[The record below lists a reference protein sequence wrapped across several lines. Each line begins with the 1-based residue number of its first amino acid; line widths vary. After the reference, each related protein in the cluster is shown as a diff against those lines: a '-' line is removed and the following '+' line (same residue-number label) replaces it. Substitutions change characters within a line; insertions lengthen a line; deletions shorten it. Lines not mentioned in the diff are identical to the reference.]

1 MKFDAPQFKTEEAAR
16 AYIEALRWPN
26 GVRVCGKCG
35 TVGGDYPT
43 KRPGRYRCGQKECR
57 KDFTVM
63 TGTVMEASHIKLNVW
78 LMAFYLMASS
88 KKGMSAHQLHRSLDI
103 TYKSAWFLAHR
114 IRLAMANGGLLAGPI
129 GGPGKVVEADETY
142 YGKVET
148 PTTVRADG
156 RPYNRGFSG
165 KGNYRGVANKRAIIA
180 LVERG
185 GQARVFHVAEATKK
199 TVAKIIDENVDRRSR
214 LHTDESLLY
223 PQVGKSFASHE
234 TVHHKAGEY
243 ARGDVTTNNAEG
255 FFGVFKKGMSGVYQH
270 CSEKH
275 LHRYVGEFEFRFNHR
290 IKLGWSDKARADAAL
305 VGAEGKR
312 LTYRRT
318 DGAEQHVQA

>member
-1 MKFDAPQFKTEEAAR
+1 MKFDAPHFHDETEAR
-16 AYIEALRWPN
+16 KYVEALRWPN

-35 TVGGDYPT
+35 SVGSDYPT

-63 TGTVMEASHIKLNVW
+63 TGTVMESSHIKLNVW

-88 KKGMSAHQLHRSLDI
+88 KKGMSAHQLHRSLEV
-103 TYKSAWFLAHR
+103 TYKTAWFLAHR
-114 IRLAMANGGLLAGPI
+114 IRLAMANGGLLAPPI
-129 GGPGKVVEADETY
+129 GGAGMIVEADETY
-142 YGKVET
+142 FGRVET
-148 PTTVRADG
+148 PLRMTTSG
-156 RPYNRGFSG
+156 RPYSAGGPRGP
-165 KGNYRGVANKRAIIA
+165 ANKRPIIA

-185 GQARVFHVAEATKK
+185 GQARVFHVAEADQK
-199 TVAKIIDENVDRRSR
+199 TVAKIIRDNVHPASR
-214 LHTDESLLY
+214 LHTDESRLY
-223 PQVGKSFASHE
+223 PKVGKEFAAHE
-234 TVHHKAGEY
+234 TINHAAKEY

-255 FFGVFKKGMSGVYQH
+255 FFSVFKRGMTGVYQH

-275 LHRYVGEFEFRFNHR
+275 LHRYVGEYEFRFNHR
-290 IKLGWSDKARADAAL
+290 VKLGWSDKARADAAL

-318 DGAEQHVQA
+318 DGAEQSV

>member
-1 MKFDAPQFKTEEAAR
+1 MKFDAPQFQTEEAAR

-35 TVGGDYPT
+35 SVGGDYPT

-63 TGTVMEASHIKLNVW
+63 TGTVMESSHIKLNVW

-88 KKGMSAHQLHRSLDI
+88 KKGMSAHQLHRTLDV

-114 IRLAMANGGLLAGPI
+114 IRLAMANGGLLGPI

-142 YGKVET
+142 YGDVENK
-148 PTTVRADG
+148 TTLRADG
-156 RPYNRGFSG
+156 RPYKTGHAG
-165 KGNYRGVANKRAIIA
+165 KGAYAGVANKRVIVA

-185 GQARVFHVAEATKK
+185 GEARVFHVAEANRATID
-199 TVAKIIDENVDRRSR
+199 KIIRENVDMRSR
-214 LHTDESLLY
+214 LHTDESRLY
-223 PQVGKSFASHE
+223 PKIGKEFAAHE
-234 TVHHKAGEY
+234 TVNHAAKEY
-243 ARGDVTTNNAEG
+243 ARGDVTTNSAEG
-255 FFGVFKKGMSGVYQH
+255 FFGVFKKGMKGIYQH
-270 CSEKH
+270 CGEKH
-275 LHRYVGEFEFRFNHR
+275 LHRYVGEFEFRHNHR
-290 IKLGWSDKARADAAL
+290 VKLGWSDKARADAAL
-305 VGAEGKR
+305 TGAEGKR

-318 DGAEQHVQA
+318 NGAEQHV

>member
-1 MKFDAPQFKTEEAAR
+1 MKFDAPQFQTEEAAR

-35 TVGGDYPT
+35 AIGTDYPT
-43 KRPGRYRCGQKECR
+43 KRTGRYRCGQKECR

-114 IRLAMANGGLLAGPI
+114 IRLAMANGDLMSGPI
-129 GGPGKVVEADETY
+129 GGPGQIVEADETY
-142 YGKVET
+142 WGKVEA
-148 PTTVRADG
+148 PRSVRFDG
-156 RPYNRGFSG
+156 RPYHKSGARGP
-165 KGNYRGVANKRAIIA
+165 ANKRPIIA

-185 GQARVFHVAEATKK
+185 GQARVFHVAEASKK
-199 TVAKIIDENVDRRSR
+199 TVAKLLEEHVDRRSR
-214 LHTDESLLY
+214 LHTDESNLY
-223 PQVGKSFASHE
+223 PAVGKSFAAHE
-234 TVHHKAGEY
+234 TVKHKAGEY
-243 ARGDVTTNNAEG
+243 ARGDVHNNTAEG

-270 CSEKH
+270 CAEKH

-290 IKLGWSDKARADAAL
+290 VKLGWSDKARADAAL

>member
-1 MKFDAPQFKTEEAAR
+1 MKFDAPHFQSDSAAR
-16 AYIEALRWPN
+16 KYIEALRWPG

-43 KRPGRYRCGQKECR
+43 KREGRYRCGQKECR
-57 KDFTVM
+57 KDFTVT
-63 TGTVMEASHIKLNVW
+63 TGTVMESSHIKLNVW

-114 IRLAMANGGLLAGPI
+114 IRLAMTNGGLLAAPPI
-129 GGPGKVVEADETY
+129 GGKGMVVEADETY
-142 YGKVET
+142 FGKVENPLT
-148 PTTVRADG
+148 MTTSG
-156 RPYNRGFSG
+156 RPFVKRGAG
-165 KGNYRGVANKRAIIA
+165 PANKRAIVA

-185 GQARVFHVAEATKK
+185 GQARVFHVAEANQK
-199 TVAKIIDENVDRRSR
+199 TIAKIIRDNVDPASR
-214 LHTDESLLY
+214 LHTDESRLY
-223 PQVGKSFASHE
+223 PRVGKEFAAHE
-234 TVHHKAGEY
+234 TVAHKAGEY
-243 ARGDVTTNNAEG
+243 ARGDVHNNTAEG

-270 CSEKH
+270 CAEKH

-290 IKLGWSDKARADAAL
+290 VKLGWSDKARADAAL

-318 DGAEQHVQA
+318 DGAEQHV

>member
-1 MKFDAPQFKTEEAAR
+1 MKFDAPHFKSETEAR
-16 AYIEALRWPN
+16 RYIEALRWPG

-35 TVGGDYPT
+35 SVGSDYPT
-43 KRPGRYRCGQKECR
+43 KREGRYRCGQKECR
-57 KDFTVM
+57 KDFTVT
-63 TGTVMEASHIKLNVW
+63 TGTVMESSHIKLNVW

-88 KKGMSAHQLHRSLDI
+88 KKGMSAHQLHRTLEI

-114 IRLAMANGGLLAGPI
+114 IRLAMANGGLMAGPI
-129 GGPGKVVEADETY
+129 GGKGLIVEADETY
-142 YGKVET
+142 FGKVEN
-148 PTTVRADG
+148 PLAVTTSG
-156 RPYNRGFSG
+156 RPFSKGGARGP
-165 KGNYRGVANKRAIIA
+165 ANKRAVIA

-185 GQARVFHVAEATKK
+185 GQARVFHVAEANQK
-199 TVAKIIDENVDRRSR
+199 TVSKIIRENVDPRSR
-214 LHTDESLLY
+214 LHTDESRLY
-223 PQVGKSFASHE
+223 PKVGKEFAAHE
-234 TVHHKAGEY
+234 TVNHSAKEY

-270 CSEKH
+270 CAEKH

-290 IKLGWSDKARADAAL
+290 VKLGWSDKARADAAL

-318 DGAEQHVQA
+318 DGAEQSV

>member
-1 MKFDAPQFKTEEAAR
+1 MKFDAPHFQSETEAR
-16 AYIEALRWPN
+16 RYIEALRWPN
-26 GVRVCGKCG
+26 GQRVCGKCG
-35 TVGGDYPT
+35 SIGTDYPT
-43 KRPGRYRCGQKECR
+43 KREGRYRCGQKECR
-57 KDFTVM
+57 KDFTVT
-63 TGTVMEASHIKLNVW
+63 TGTVMESSHIKLNVW

-88 KKGMSAHQLHRSLDI
+88 KNGMSAHQLHRSLDI

-114 IRLAMANGGLLAGPI
+114 IRLAMANGGLLSGPI
-129 GGPGKVVEADETY
+129 GGPGQIVEADETY
-142 YGKVET
+142 FGKVET
-148 PTTVRADG
+148 PRTVRADG
-156 RPYNRGFSG
+156 RPYNPRGH
-165 KGNYRGVANKRAIIA
+165 RGPANKRAIVA

-199 TVAKIIDENVDRRSR
+199 TLAKIIDENVDRRSR
-214 LHTDESLLY
+214 LHTDESTLY
-223 PQVGKSFASHE
+223 PALGKSFASHE
-234 TVHHKAGEY
+234 TVKHKAGEY
-243 ARGDVTTNNAEG
+243 ARGDVHNNTAEA

-270 CSEKH
+270 CAEKH

-290 IKLGWSDKARADAAL
+290 VKLGWSDKARADAAL